1 MSILRVSVSR
11 SMVLSLA
18 VVGFSS
24 VSCRSRNESDSELM
38 RVQFSATR
46 AEADAKKKC
55 DKLATLTDKNI
66 CFLNEYGTALLSR
79 KSDHDD
85 LSRLAE
91 ADFKKRG
98 ITQPLPLSIFSI
110 GPKYGGTYF
119 NSDEYPVEAENFW
132 NDQVEPLRKQIEH
145 VAEFLMQFHL
155 EMDGADPIVFG
166 IKKVELCPLPMNA
179 SKKIAYSGST
189 LTLGLP
195 VQGWVSTYYGWYSWA
210 ELRKMWDRGEFFE
223 KTYSVKS
230 VMTSILVGDEV
241 PLIWKVANP
250 VGMIRNSA
258 RQFIR
263 AKGADLVGMLGK
275 LKASIS
281 GKNGEQNFTLMQE
294 ALKMEANREDGPFIP
309 VVLKEAEPKVK
320 AFFNDGQAEKFIDE
334 WNCHANRMQG
344 SSDISN
350 AAVGGLIEH
359 SDDSKVNYDLR
370 ATWVAVANFHGINVD
385 FLTSFSNHK
394 NFIEIPKQSIR
405 KHEFTVKATGKVVVV
420 TDDRINVNAAI
431 SFLKTSSERTL
442 HSETY
447 HEAVRTFRL
456 PAGFRC
462 VTAL

>member
-1 MSILRVSVSR
+1 
-11 SMVLSLA
+11 
-18 VVGFSS
+18 
-24 VSCRSRNESDSELM
+24 M

-55 DKLATLTDKNI
+55 EKSATLTDKNI
-66 CFLNEYGTALLSR
+66 CFLNEYGAALLSR
-79 KSDHDD
+79 TTDHDD

-91 ADFKKRG
+91 ADLKKRG
-98 ITQPLPLSIFSI
+98 INNYIPLSSYSV
-110 GPKYGGTYF
+110 GPKYGGTCF
-119 NSDEYPVEAENFW
+119 NSDEYPLEAENFW

-155 EMDGADPIVFG
+155 EMDGADPVVFG

-189 LTLGLP
+189 LTIGLP
-195 VQGWVSTYYGWYSWA
+195 VHGWVSTYYGWYSWA

-230 VMTSILVGDEV
+230 VVMSILVGDEV

-263 AKGADLVGMLGK
+263 AKGRDLLDLLGK
-275 LKASIS
+275 LKASVS
-281 GKNGEQNFTLMQE
+281 GSNGEENFSLMQE
-294 ALKMEANREDGPFIP
+294 ALKMNTEQDDGPFIP
-309 VVLKEAEPKVK
+309 AVLKNAEPKVK
-320 AFFNDGQAEKFIDE
+320 TYFTSGKGQQFIEE
-334 WNCHANRMQG
+334 WNCHAKRMQ
-344 SSDISN
+344 STSEISN

-359 SDDSKVNYDLR
+359 SDDVKVKYDLK
-370 ATWVAVANFHGINVD
+370 ATWVAVANFHDINVD

-394 NFIEIPKQSIR
+394 NFIEIPKKTSR
-405 KHEFTVKATGKVVVV
+405 KHEFTVTATGKIVVV
-420 TDDRINVNAAI
+420 TDDRININAAL

-442 HSETY
+442 HSESY
-447 HEAVRTFRL
+447 HEAVRTFGL

-462 VTAL
+462 VKAI